1 MKPIKVALLGIGTVG
16 SGVFNVLRRNQAEIS
31 ARVGRGIE
39 IVLVADRNLAHAKSI
54 TGDAVEVIDD
64 AFAAVSRPDIDVV
77 VELIGGYTVAKEL
90 VLKAIENGKHVV
102 TANKALLAVHGTEIF
117 KAAQQKGVM
126 VAFEAAAIQSL
137 GTSPD
142 LGGCGNSGCRVYD
155 ADGASRTAGEN
166 RNSSDAAAPGRHDS
180 PGG

>member
-117 KAAQQKGVM
+117 TP
-126 VAFEAAAIQSL
+126 FS
-137 GTSPD
+137 
-142 LGGCGNSGCRVYD
+142 
-155 ADGASRTAGEN
+155 
-166 RNSSDAAAPGRHDS
+166 APGTGRYAPLLSHRARC
-180 PGG
+180 PTRIRWQFVPAQPMPYILRPPWLQIA

>member
-16 SGVFNVLRRNQAEIS
+16 SGVFNVLRRNQAEIRG
-31 ARVGRGIE
+31 RVGRGIE

-90 VLKAIENGKHVV
+90 VLKAIEKGKDV
-102 TANKALLAVHGTEIF
+102 G
-117 KAAQQKGVM
+117 
-126 VAFEAAAIQSL
+126 
-137 GTSPD
+137 
-142 LGGCGNSGCRVYD
+142 
-155 ADGASRTAGEN
+155 
-166 RNSSDAAAPGRHDS
+166 PGH
-180 PGG
+180 